1 MKSHLPMAILPI
13 PCLSHFLP
21 MLLPLLLISAF
32 SPFGLLAQEGEGASC
47 ARVKG
52 DDATVHCYFDSR
64 THIVAELS
72 AGTPVRVVETK
83 EPWSRIQIPG
93 GYPVW
98 VHGQFLQVE
107 EGWGTVTAS
116 RLRARPLPSTDAG
129 VYPLGLLEKGVA
141 VPVISVQGDWVQIQ
155 SPESLG
161 AWVLSNSLEAETR
174 KEMWAK
180 DWNSAKPP
188 VPLRPSST
196 SDGTESVAEE
206 MVAPTPGLLPI
217 AEAVVDP
224 LKGLDP
230 VTVAANPAVG
240 LVKVEILLAR
250 HSENVTR
257 DIEAYS
263 AVTVAGIEAA
273 LSTVI
278 WHSKGEDELERA
290 RRGLA
295 RVDAL
300 RQFRAAALAAVG
312 RRAELEGE
320 AKAAEASAKLR
331 LISTE
336 DVFPLETYT
345 WVGWVEYRP
354 RLFPDYPYAVI
365 RGGRKHP
372 VQSPDGRFRLKDFV
386 GREVAVRGAWTRPA
400 AAPGLRVLEI
410 SELRVLPRR

>member
-1 MKSHLPMAILPI
+1 MAILSMLF
-13 PCLSHFLP
+13 LSHFLP
-21 MLLPLLLISAF
+21 MLLPLLLIPAF
-32 SPFGLLAQEGEGASC
+32 SPFGLLAQEGEGTSC

-72 AGTPVRVVETK
+72 SGTPVRVVETK
-83 EPWSRIQIPG
+83 KPWSRIQIPG

-129 VYPLGLLEKGVA
+129 VYPLGLLAKGAA
-141 VPVISVQGDWVQIQ
+141 VPVISVQDDWVQIQ

-161 AWVLSNSLEAETR
+161 AWVLSSFLEAETS
-174 KEMWAK
+174 EEIWAK
-180 DWNSAKPP
+180 DWESAKPP
-188 VPLRPSST
+188 VPLRPS
-196 SDGTESVAEE
+196 GANEGIEAVAEE
-206 MVAPTPGLLPI
+206 MMAPTPSLIPI
-217 AEAVVDP
+217 EEAVAVDP

-230 VTVAANPAVG
+230 ATVAADPAVG

-250 HSENVTR
+250 HSEHVTR

-263 AVTVAGIEAA
+263 AVTVGGIEAA

-278 WHSKGEDELERA
+278 WNSKGKDELERA

-300 RQFRAAALAAVG
+300 RQFRAAALAAAG

-331 LISTE
+331 LVSTE

-386 GREVAVRGAWTRPA
+386 GREVAVRGAWTRPT